1 MDKKPKEK
9 KIYIDLDNIS
19 STIKNLTNFES
30 NLKSLKKVNSVLSID
45 NLNFFSTLISKE
57 NIKINLILS
66 HIFGIIISN
75 EYLYKDYIPSIKENE
90 YRKLDILL
98 GFIDI
103 CGSVIESLNNFIF
116 SAELFDL
123 KKKSL
128 ALLNYLYNN
137 FQDKLKDD
145 NERLNKIIELINTL
159 PSKYYSESFNE
170 MCKSRETF
178 EIYKSQNSYSITKF
192 EDMFSEINNCFEQ
205 NEIFKKFI
213 ELNSDLKLLQKDTEI
228 EVIEIKQ
235 DNEVDLDLIDFYE
248 KYGLLLIKFCAY
260 HYYIFLDKKEEEEV
274 KDKEE
279 KEEEKIEEEM
289 EENAEDEGTKVI
301 FLINKST
308 KEKKN
313 EEIKDVSQ
321 KNKRVEDLLRDKRF
335 KSSLDSKEYKD
346 LIKKGIIFYLTAI
359 KNIENFPK
367 IKIIKNHLAYF
378 LESLETESYYP
389 LYLKNLDKMMIN
401 DNFTQSFVTSV
412 SPGEINKFY
421 FETNFKKDTLVY
433 IEFYLEDKTKDINFE
448 LNQYD
453 NNHNIFKPIFMQ
465 EKVDETLRFYLYCRG
480 YSVYEIVFDNYYS
493 WFNSKDINFRVS
505 YLLPIFDEENEQL
518 YDNEDYF
525 VIDGGRFY
533 YKHSEKS
540 EDDLFDVPIIV
551 NLNNLKTVNMKKSD
565 ELEFKEN
572 KEEDDIISKLYLNYI
587 LFNQFKKQKLDKNP
601 ELVVSIFSQNKNLLK
616 IKQDLEEQIKNCKNN
631 DEKKFLKILGFIPDE
646 KINGIKIK
654 YRLYDLNEQL
664 IIYHKY
670 LKFEKN
676 KEKKEKE
683 KEKDN
688 NENEIINE
696 KEDKD
701 NKIELKDNQE
711 KDKKDIKEKDKDEIK
726 YILLIHLN
734 KLSVNITLFNKGE
747 FHSKLKISDS
757 KEINFEDIEFNKEE
771 EIFNFIKKVAENI
784 KGLELIITYDINL
797 KEEDKKRSKDL
808 IELLI
813 KYCQEIIN
821 PPISAFEYDIN
832 EIYKI
837 IIKYIYSLN

>member
-1 MDKKPKEK
+1 MDKPKEK

-19 STIKNLTNFES
+19 STIKNLTKFES
-30 NLKSLKKVNSVLSID
+30 NLKTLKNVNSILSKE
-45 NLNFFSTLISKE
+45 NLDFFNTLISKE
-57 NIKINLILS
+57 NIKINIILS
-66 HIFGIIISN
+66 HIFRIIISN
-75 EYLYKDYIPSIKENE
+75 EYLYKVYIPSIKENE
-90 YRKLDILL
+90 YHKLDILL
-98 GFIDI
+98 GLIDI
-103 CGSVIESLNNFIF
+103 SASVTESLNNFIF

-145 NERLNKIIELINTL
+145 NERLNKIIELINSL

-170 MCKSRETF
+170 MCKSREIF
-178 EIYKSQNSYSITKF
+178 EIYKSQNSYSIIKF

-235 DNEVDLDLIDFYE
+235 DNEVDQELLDFYE

-260 HYYIFLDKKEEEEV
+260 HYYIFLDKKKEEEE
-274 KDKEE
+274 E
-279 KEEEKIEEEM
+279 KEGKKEEKIEEEM
-289 EENAEDEGTKVI
+289 EENVEDEGTKVI
-301 FLINKST
+301 FLINKTT
-308 KEKKN
+308 KEKNN
-313 EEIKDVSQ
+313 EEIKDDSQ
-321 KNKRVEDLLRDKRF
+321 KNKRVDDLLRDKRF

-346 LIKKGIIFYLTAI
+346 LIKKGIIFYLSAI

-367 IKIIKNHLAYF
+367 IKLIKSHLTYF

-453 NNHNIFKPIFMQ
+453 NSNNIFKPIFTQ

-505 YLLPIFDEENEQL
+505 YLLPIIDEEHEQL

-525 VIDGGRFY
+525 IINGGQFY
-533 YKHSEKS
+533 YKKLEKS

-551 NLNNLKTVNMKKSD
+551 NLNNLKTVNIKKSD

-572 KEEDDIISKLYLNYI
+572 KEEDDIISKLYFNYI
-587 LFNQFKKQKLDKNP
+587 LFNQLKKQKLDKNR
-601 ELVVSIFSQNKNLLK
+601 ELIVSIFSQNKNLLK
-616 IKQDLEEQIKNCKNN
+616 VKQDLKEQIKNCKYN
-631 DEKKFLKILGFIPDE
+631 DGKKFLKILGFIPDE

-670 LKFEKN
+670 LKYEKN
-676 KEKKEKE
+676 KEEKE
-683 KEKDN
+683 KIKERED
-688 NENEIINE
+688 NENEIIDE

-701 NKIELKDNQE
+701 NKIEIKDDQE
-711 KDKKDIKEKDKDEIK
+711 KDKKDIKKKEKDEIK
-726 YILLIHLN
+726 SILLIHLN
-734 KLSVNITLFNKGE
+734 KNSANITLFNKGE

-771 EIFNFIKKVAENI
+771 EIFNFIKKVSDNI
-784 KGLELIITYDINL
+784 KILEIILTYDNNL
-797 KEEDKKRSKDL
+797 KEEDKKRSTDL
-808 IELLI
+808 IEKLI
-813 KYCQEIIN
+813 KYCQEKIN
-821 PPISAFEYDIN
+821 PPISACEYDIN

-837 IIKYIYSLN
+837 IIKYIHSLN